1 MLLSPMTVFMML
13 VASSMSIWLFC
24 SPIDWK
30 AEFGCSGSL
39 WMIILFRRL
48 FMSTTS
54 RVSMVSLEFVA
65 LADVWGALD
74 VSPRMMFFISSCV
87 GIFLV
92 ISAVAV
98 AVAPLV
104 SSERLNRKSSMDFAV
119 DSFMLW
125 RSSVE
130 ALSCRSC
137 WRFAVAAIPLDCFIV
152 VV

>member
-1 MLLSPMTVFMML
+1 
-13 VASSMSIWLFC
+13 
-24 SPIDWK
+24 
-30 AEFGCSGSL
+30 
-39 WMIILFRRL
+39 MIILSRRL

-74 VSPRMMFFISSCV
+74 VSPRMMFLISSCV

-130 ALSCRSC
+130 VLSCRSS
-137 WRFAVAAIPLDCFIV
+137 RSGMCF
-152 VV
+152 